1 MNKKRI
7 TLTVILLLGMIA
19 VGLATIPDTELFTK
33 QFWLWLTLLLFST
46 MVIANLLGEE
56 QYQLFEHID
65 WENFKNAPIFG
76 ILFFPLLISTI
87 VLIILGIKA
96 FIIDAIK

>member
-7 TLTVILLLGMIA
+7 TLTVILLLGM
-19 VGLATIPDTELFTK
+19 VGVGFATMPDTELFTK
-33 QFWLWLTLLLFST
+33 QFWLWLTILLFST
-46 MVIANLLGEE
+46 IVIANLLGEE
-56 QYQLFEHID
+56 QHQLFEHID
-65 WENFKNAPIFG
+65 WENFKKAPIFG

-87 VLIILGIKA
+87 ALITLGIKA